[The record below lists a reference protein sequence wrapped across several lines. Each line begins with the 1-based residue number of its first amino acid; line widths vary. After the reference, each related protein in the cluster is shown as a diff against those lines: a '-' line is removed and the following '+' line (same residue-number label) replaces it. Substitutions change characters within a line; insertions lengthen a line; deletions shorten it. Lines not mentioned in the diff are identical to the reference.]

1 MRLLF
6 VIAITKGH
14 SMKIIPGILIL
25 LLSFNL
31 MAAPAG
37 ERLAFVL
44 GCINCHHQTPK
55 QLINAPSL
63 VIVQPY
69 TLDELRILLKTGK
82 TRDGRDLLA
91 SSSLMGI
98 VATEQFIYMSDE
110 EIQAVYDF
118 LKNDWTAEKGLA
130 EEAKIPLLYQA
141 NLPQ

>member
-1 MRLLF
+1 
-6 VIAITKGH
+6 
-14 SMKIIPGILIL
+14 MKTILGIVSL

-55 QLINAPSL
+55 QMINAPSL
-63 VIVQPY
+63 VIVQAY
-69 TLDELRILLKTGK
+69 TLDELRSLLRTGK

-98 VATEQFIYMSDE
+98 VATEQFIYMTEE
-110 EIQAVYDF
+110 EIQAVYEY
-118 LKNDWTAEKGLA
+118 LKNDWTQEKGLA
-130 EEAKIPLLYQA
+130 EESKIPRLYQA
-141 NLPQ
+141 TTSQ

>member
-1 MRLLF
+1 MQT
-6 VIAITKGH
+6 VVG
-14 SMKIIPGILIL
+14 SVIL

-55 QLINAPSL
+55 QMINAPSL
-63 VIVQPY
+63 VIVKSY
-69 TLDELRILLKTGK
+69 TFSELRTLLKTGK

-91 SSSLMGI
+91 RSSLMGI
-98 VATEQFIYMSDE
+98 VATEQFNYMTDE

-118 LKNDWTAEKGLA
+118 LKNDWTQERGLA
-130 EEAKIPLLYQA
+130 EEAKIPRLYQA

>member
-1 MRLLF
+1 
-6 VIAITKGH
+6 
-14 SMKIIPGILIL
+14 MKTIPGIVSL

-55 QLINAPSL
+55 QMINAPSL
-63 VIVQPY
+63 VIVQAY
-69 TLDELRILLKTGK
+69 TLDELRSLLRTGK

-98 VATEQFIYMSDE
+98 VATEQFIYMTEE
-110 EIQAVYDF
+110 EIQAVYEY
-118 LKNDWTAEKGLA
+118 LKNDWTQEKGLA
-130 EEAKIPLLYQA
+130 EESKIPRLYQA
-141 NLPQ
+141 TTSQ

>member
-1 MRLLF
+1 
-6 VIAITKGH
+6 
-14 SMKIIPGILIL
+14 MKTIPGIVSL

-55 QLINAPSL
+55 QMINAPSL
-63 VIVQPY
+63 VIVQAY
-69 TLDELRILLKTGK
+69 TLDELRSLLRTGK

-98 VATEQFIYMSDE
+98 VATEQFIYMTEE
-110 EIQAVYDF
+110 EIQAVYEY
-118 LKNDWTAEKGLA
+118 LKNDWTLEKGLA
-130 EEAKIPLLYQA
+130 EEAKIPRLYQA
-141 NLPQ
+141 IPTQ